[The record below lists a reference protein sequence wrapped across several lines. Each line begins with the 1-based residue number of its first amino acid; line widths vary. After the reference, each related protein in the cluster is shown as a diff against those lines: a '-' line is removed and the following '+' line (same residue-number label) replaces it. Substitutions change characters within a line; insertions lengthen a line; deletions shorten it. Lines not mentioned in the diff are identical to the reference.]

1 MLGLKPESVFA
12 LSEHILLQAL
22 PEADHFYAF
31 DVKSGDHFKLNN
43 TAHWV
48 LESIGVG
55 ARLDDLVGNFAD
67 DFGLEP
73 QTATEDL
80 YEVVSFALENKIIKE
95 VGP

>member
-1 MLGLKPESVFA
+1 MLGLKPDALLA

-22 PEADHFYAF
+22 PEADHYYAF

-48 LESIGVG
+48 LDSIGVG
-55 ARLDDLVGNFAD
+55 IRLDDLLGSFANE
-67 DFGLEP
+67 FGLEP

-80 YEVVSFALENKIIKE
+80 SEVVSFALHNKIIKE
-95 VGP
+95 V